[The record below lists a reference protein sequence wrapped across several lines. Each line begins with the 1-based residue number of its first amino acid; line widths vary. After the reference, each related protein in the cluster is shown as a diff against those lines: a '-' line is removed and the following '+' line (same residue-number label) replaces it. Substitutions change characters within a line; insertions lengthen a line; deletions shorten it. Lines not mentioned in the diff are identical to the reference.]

1 MSRILSV
8 IFASLLFLT
17 GCGGPTLTPEQSMAL
32 RQAQTRQ
39 FEVPYN
45 TVWTATIGYL
55 QDNYYDIGQANKD
68 GMILTASKVK
78 AKNDPSGELMWADIK
93 KGDFIALTIS
103 FDAIDELN
111 TKVRVNVNT
120 TRDKGAVG
128 VPIGFG
134 MTYAKANKKVT
145 PITDTVVY
153 QGFLDNLNREVQ
165 RRWMAQKMREGNR
178 VKQP

>member
-1 MSRILSV
+1 MTRILPVV
-8 IFASLLFLT
+8 IASLLLLA
-17 GCGGPTLTPEQSMAL
+17 GCGTPTLTPEQSMAL

-45 TVWTATIGYL
+45 TVWAATIGYL

-78 AKNDPSGELMWADIK
+78 AKKDPSGELMWAHIK
-93 KGDFIALTIS
+93 KGDFIALTLS
-103 FDAIDELN
+103 FDAIDDQN

-120 TRDKGAVG
+120 TRDEGAIG
-128 VPIGFG
+128 IPMGFG
-134 MTYAKANKKVT
+134 MTYTKAGKKVT
-145 PITDTVVY
+145 PITDPVVY

-165 RRWMAQKMREGNR
+165 RRWMAQKMREDGR
-178 VKQP
+178 GR